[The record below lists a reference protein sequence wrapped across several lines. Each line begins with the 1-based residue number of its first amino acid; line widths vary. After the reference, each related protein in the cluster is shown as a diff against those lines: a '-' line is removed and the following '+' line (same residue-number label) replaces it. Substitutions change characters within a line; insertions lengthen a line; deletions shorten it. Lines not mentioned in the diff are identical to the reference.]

1 MNTLFTFKILK
12 EYAVQGIRIG
22 EKIVIYDFDNDH
34 PMREGDLALIFHHS
48 TKSVHIGYLQ
58 AVDFSD
64 GTYIRSVT
72 KLFNDLGEVEYF
84 DMNDIHLYKI
94 LPDRKPGKLP
104 VAPFQLFDQ
113 LSQYPYAFSSPP
125 LQEEAHPENQL
136 RLIFPDDAEQ
146 LSLRFRDNIF
156 YKDGRVNYQKAIGLF
171 IREFE
176 LLPVIGYFAE
186 TEMRNLKRIDLRRDY
201 NFFGAG
207 TLADF
212 DELLSE
218 LMRSDSVRDFLNS
231 NEMVFRDFVT
241 ASELVGHYRRTGIAE
256 LPAEPH
262 YDDVLSLYYEEII
275 NDLRN
280 LSRLTVFLFE
290 EFKREYFPR
299 MTGSLFVSLLAEKL
313 GLDWKGLNAV
323 FQRMLTI
330 R

>member
-1 MNTLFTFKILK
+1 MNNLFTFKILK

-104 VAPFQLFDQ
+104 LAPFQLFEQ
-113 LSQYPYAFSSPP
+113 LSQYPYAFSNPP
-125 LQEEAHPENQL
+125 QNTEAHPENQL
-136 RLIFPDDAEQ
+136 RLVFPDEAEQ

-156 YKDGRVNYQKAIGLF
+156 FKDGRVNYRKAISLF
-171 IREFE
+171 IREFS
-176 LLPVIGYFAE
+176 LLPVTGYFAE
-186 TEMRNLKRIDLRRDY
+186 TEIRNLKRIDLRRDY

-207 TLADF
+207 ALAEF

-218 LMRSDSVRDFLNS
+218 LMRSDSVRDFMNS
-231 NEMVFRDFVT
+231 EEMVFRDFVT
-241 ASELVGHYRRTGIAE
+241 ASELIDHYRRTGIAE
-256 LPAEPH
+256 LPTEPH
-262 YDDVLSLYYEEII
+262 YDDVLSIFYDEII
-275 NDLRN
+275 TDIRN
-280 LSRLTVFLFE
+280 LSKLTVFLFE
-290 EFKREYFPR
+290 EFKKSCFPE
-299 MTGSLFVSLLAEKL
+299 MTQSLFVSLLAEKC
-313 GLDWKGLNAV
+313 GLDWKGLNMV
-323 FQRMLTI
+323 FQRLLTI